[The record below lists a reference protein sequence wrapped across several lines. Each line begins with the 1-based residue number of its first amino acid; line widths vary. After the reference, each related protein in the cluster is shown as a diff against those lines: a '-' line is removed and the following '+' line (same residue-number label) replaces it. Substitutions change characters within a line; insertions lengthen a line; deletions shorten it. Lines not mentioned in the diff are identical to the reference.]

1 VNWYY
6 VKEGQQTGPISQGEL
21 AELFASGKITG
32 ETLIWR
38 EGLPQWQSYTSV
50 LGSRAS
56 AEAIPPLAA
65 PPGMVQCAECGRMFT
80 KEEIIDFNGKA
91 ICATCKPIFLQRLRE
106 GAGTPGTLAYA
117 GFWVRFVA
125 KVVDGIILGAVGFG
139 VGSVLGVGG
148 FMVGQQTGTFNP
160 AAMMAAIGL
169 SSGVGLVLRILY
181 NTIMTAKFGATLGKM
196 ALGLKVVTPDQGPIT
211 FGRSLGRAFAELLS
225 GIICSIGYIMA
236 AFDDERRTLHDRLAN
251 TRVIVKPK

>member
-21 AELFASGKITG
+21 AELFATGQITG

-56 AEAIPPLAA
+56 SEAIPPLAA
-65 PPGMVQCAECGRMFT
+65 PPGMVRCAECGRMFA

-106 GAGTPGTLAYA
+106 GATATGHLEYA
-117 GFWVRFVA
+117 GFWIR
-125 KVVDGIILGAVGFG
+125 VG
-139 VGSVLGVGG
+139 
-148 FMVGQQTGTFNP
+148 
-160 AAMMAAIGL
+160 
-169 SSGVGLVLRILY
+169 
-181 NTIMTAKFGATLGKM
+181 AKFTDNVGC
-196 ALGLKVVTPDQGPIT
+196 VVC
-211 FGRSLGRAFAELLS
+211 R
-225 GIICSIGYIMA
+225 
-236 AFDDERRTLHDRLAN
+236 
-251 TRVIVKPK
+251 